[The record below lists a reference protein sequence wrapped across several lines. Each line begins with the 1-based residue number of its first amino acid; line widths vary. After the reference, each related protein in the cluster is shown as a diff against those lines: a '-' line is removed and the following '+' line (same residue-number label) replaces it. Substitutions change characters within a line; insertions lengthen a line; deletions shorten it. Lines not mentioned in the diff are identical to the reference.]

1 MITDANLGIK
11 ENLQNIFF
19 LEFEIINNNDNNSNI
34 KIIQEIKNDIVNK
47 EIFFKL
53 NVKKIKF

>member
-19 LEFEIINNNDNNSNI
+19 LEFDIINNNDNSNI

-53 NVKKIKF
+53 NV